1 MRDHSGAC
9 HAPTGTFRNPSDEYP
24 PTRPGALLVVIAVLL
39 VVVGLAIENWSDL
52 SQQVP
57 RIETALGL

>member
-1 MRDHSGAC
+1 MRQTNTIG
-9 HAPTGTFRNPSDEYP
+9 NPSDDYP
-24 PTRPGALLVVIAVLL
+24 PTRPGALLVVIAVLV